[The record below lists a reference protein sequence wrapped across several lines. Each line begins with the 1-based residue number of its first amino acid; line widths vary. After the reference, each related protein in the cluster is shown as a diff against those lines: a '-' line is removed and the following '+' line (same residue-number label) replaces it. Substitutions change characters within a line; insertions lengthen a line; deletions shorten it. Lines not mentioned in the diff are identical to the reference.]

1 MAGISLTL
9 EGSNIQ
15 LSFQKGEQTT
25 AVLMDQRTA
34 QGLFQALGQ
43 MLSAMGGEG
52 DEIEGELVDV
62 TSPSIDIGLD
72 EAGQA
77 VLALQAGPLPPFM
90 LRLKA
95 SLTLGRAGLPFPVRG
110 ISSSPSSRRSGCAT
124 ACGSSRPGC
133 PASRG

>member
-1 MAGISLTL
+1 MSAHAYRIVMAGISLTL

-15 LSFQKGEQTT
+15 LSFQKGDQTT

-52 DEIEGELVDV
+52 SDEIEGELVEV

-72 EAGQA
+72 ESGQA

-90 LRLKA
+90 LRLKDDEA
-95 SLTLGRAGLPFPVRG
+95 RHIAQSLMEILNAPPDARTSQGGH
-110 ISSSPSSRRSGCAT
+110 
-124 ACGSSRPGC
+124 
-133 PASRG
+133 

>member
-15 LSFQKGEQTT
+15 LSFQKGDQNT

-43 MLSAMGGEG
+43 MLSAMGGDEG

-77 VLALQAGPLPPFM
+77 VLSLQAGPLPPFM
-90 LRLKA
+90 LRLKDEEA
-95 SLTLGRAGLPFPVRG
+95 RHIAQSLLEILN
-110 ISSSPSSRRSGCAT
+110 SPPDARTSQG
-124 ACGSSRPGC
+124 GH
-133 PASRG
+133 

>member
-43 MLSAMGGEG
+43 MLTAMGGEG
-52 DEIEGELVDV
+52 SDEIEGELVEV

-72 EAGQA
+72 ELGQA

-90 LRLKA
+90 LRLKDDEA
-95 SLTLGRAGLPFPVRG
+95 RHIAQSLMEILNAPPDARTSQGGH
-110 ISSSPSSRRSGCAT
+110 
-124 ACGSSRPGC
+124 
-133 PASRG
+133 

>member
-15 LSFQKGEQTT
+15 LSFQKGDQTT

-34 QGLFQALGQ
+34 QSLFQALGQ
-43 MLSAMGGEG
+43 MLSAMGSEG
-52 DEIEGELVDV
+52 ADEIEGELVEV

-72 EAGQA
+72 ESGQA

-90 LRLKA
+90 LRLKDDEA
-95 SLTLGRAGLPFPVRG
+95 RHIAQSLMEILNAPPDARTSQGGH
-110 ISSSPSSRRSGCAT
+110 
-124 ACGSSRPGC
+124 
-133 PASRG
+133 

>member
-15 LSFQKGEQTT
+15 LSFQKGDQTT

-43 MLSAMGGEG
+43 MLTAMGGEG
-52 DEIEGELVDV
+52 ADEIEGELVEV

-72 EAGQA
+72 ESGQP

-90 LRLKA
+90 LRLKDDEA
-95 SLTLGRAGLPFPVRG
+95 RHIAQSLMEILNAPPDARTSQGGH
-110 ISSSPSSRRSGCAT
+110 
-124 ACGSSRPGC
+124 
-133 PASRG
+133 

>member
-15 LSFQKGEQTT
+15 LSFQKGDQNT

-43 MLSAMGGEG
+43 MLSAMGGEEG

-90 LRLKA
+90 LRLKDEEA
-95 SLTLGRAGLPFPVRG
+95 RHIAQSLMEILN
-110 ISSSPSSRRSGCAT
+110 SPPDARTSQG
-124 ACGSSRPGC
+124 GH
-133 PASRG
+133 

>member
-15 LSFQKGEQTT
+15 LSFQKGDQTT

-43 MLSAMGGEG
+43 MLTAIGSEG
-52 DEIEGELVDV
+52 ADEIEGELMEV

-72 EAGQA
+72 ESGQP

-90 LRLKA
+90 LRLKDDEA
-95 SLTLGRAGLPFPVRG
+95 RHIAQSLMEILNAPPDARTSQGGH
-110 ISSSPSSRRSGCAT
+110 
-124 ACGSSRPGC
+124 
-133 PASRG
+133 

>member
-15 LSFQKGEQTT
+15 LSFQKGDQTT

-43 MLSAMGGEG
+43 MLTAIGGEG
-52 DEIEGELVDV
+52 SDEIEGELVDV
-62 TSPSIDIGLD
+62 TSPSIDVGLD
-72 EAGQA
+72 EQGQA

-90 LRLKA
+90 LRLKDDEA
-95 SLTLGRAGLPFPVRG
+95 RHIAQSLMEILNAPPDARTSQGGH
-110 ISSSPSSRRSGCAT
+110 
-124 ACGSSRPGC
+124 
-133 PASRG
+133 

>member
-15 LSFQKGEQTT
+15 LSFQKGDQTT

-43 MLSAMGGEG
+43 MLTAIGGEG
-52 DEIEGELVDV
+52 SDEVEGELVDV
-62 TSPSIDIGLD
+62 TSPSIDVGLD
-72 EAGQA
+72 EHGQA

-90 LRLKA
+90 LRLKDDEA
-95 SLTLGRAGLPFPVRG
+95 RHIAQSLMEILNAPPDARTSQGGH
-110 ISSSPSSRRSGCAT
+110 
-124 ACGSSRPGC
+124 
-133 PASRG
+133 

>member
-1 MAGISLTL
+1 MSARAYRIVMAGISLTL

-15 LSFQKGEQTT
+15 LSFQKGDQTT

-52 DEIEGELVDV
+52 SDEIEGELVEV

-72 EAGQA
+72 ESGQA

-90 LRLKA
+90 LRLKDDEA
-95 SLTLGRAGLPFPVRG
+95 RHIAQSLMEILNAPPDARTSQGGH
-110 ISSSPSSRRSGCAT
+110 
-124 ACGSSRPGC
+124 
-133 PASRG
+133 

>member
-15 LSFQKGEQTT
+15 LSFQKGDQTT

-43 MLSAMGGEG
+43 MLGAMGGEG
-52 DEIEGELVDV
+52 ADEIEGELVEV

-72 EAGQA
+72 ESGQA

-90 LRLKA
+90 LRLKDDEA
-95 SLTLGRAGLPFPVRG
+95 RHIAQSLMEILNAPPDARTSQGGH
-110 ISSSPSSRRSGCAT
+110 
-124 ACGSSRPGC
+124 
-133 PASRG
+133 

>member
-43 MLSAMGGEG
+43 MLTAMGGEG
-52 DEIEGELVDV
+52 SDEIEGELVEV

-72 EAGQA
+72 ELGQA

-90 LRLKA
+90 LRLKDDEA
-95 SLTLGRAGLPFPVRG
+95 RHIAQSLMEILNAPPHARTSQGGH
-110 ISSSPSSRRSGCAT
+110 
-124 ACGSSRPGC
+124 
-133 PASRG
+133 

>member
-15 LSFQKGEQTT
+15 LSFQKGDQNT
-25 AVLMDQRTA
+25 AVLMDHRTA

-43 MLSAMGGEG
+43 MLSAIGGEG
-52 DEIEGELVDV
+52 DEVEGELVDV

-90 LRLKA
+90 LRLKDDEA
-95 SLTLGRAGLPFPVRG
+95 RHIAQSLMEILN
-110 ISSSPSSRRSGCAT
+110 SPPDARTSQG
-124 ACGSSRPGC
+124 GH
-133 PASRG
+133 

>member
-15 LSFQKGEQTT
+15 LSFQKGDQTT

-43 MLSAMGGEG
+43 MLSAMGSEG
-52 DEIEGELVDV
+52 ADEIEGELVEV

-72 EAGQA
+72 ESGQA

-90 LRLKA
+90 LRLKDDEA
-95 SLTLGRAGLPFPVRG
+95 RHIAQSLMEILNAPPDARTSQGGH
-110 ISSSPSSRRSGCAT
+110 
-124 ACGSSRPGC
+124 
-133 PASRG
+133 

>member
-15 LSFQKGEQTT
+15 LSFQKGDQNT

-43 MLSAMGGEG
+43 MLSAMGGEEG

-77 VLALQAGPLPPFM
+77 VLSLQAGPLPPFM
-90 LRLKA
+90 LRLKDEEA
-95 SLTLGRAGLPFPVRG
+95 RHIAQSLLEILN
-110 ISSSPSSRRSGCAT
+110 SPPDARTSQG
-124 ACGSSRPGC
+124 GH
-133 PASRG
+133 

>member
-15 LSFQKGEQTT
+15 LSFQKGDQTT

-43 MLSAMGGEG
+43 MLSAMGSEG
-52 DEIEGELVDV
+52 ADEIEGELVEV

-72 EAGQA
+72 ESGQA

-90 LRLKA
+90 LRLKDEEA
-95 SLTLGRAGLPFPVRG
+95 RHIAQSLMEILNAPPDARTSQGGH
-110 ISSSPSSRRSGCAT
+110 
-124 ACGSSRPGC
+124 
-133 PASRG
+133 

>member
-9 EGSNIQ
+9 DGSNIQ
-15 LSFQKGEQTT
+15 LSFQKGDQTT

-43 MLSAMGGEG
+43 MLTAIGSEGEG

-72 EAGQA
+72 EGGQA

-90 LRLKA
+90 LRLKDDEA
-95 SLTLGRAGLPFPVRG
+95 RHIAQSLMEILNAPPDARTSQGGH
-110 ISSSPSSRRSGCAT
+110 
-124 ACGSSRPGC
+124 
-133 PASRG
+133 

>member
-15 LSFQKGEQTT
+15 LSFQKGDQNT

-43 MLSAMGGEG
+43 MLSAMGGEEG

-77 VLALQAGPLPPFM
+77 VLSLQAGPLPPFM
-90 LRLKA
+90 LRLKDEEA
-95 SLTLGRAGLPFPVRG
+95 RHIAQSLMEILN
-110 ISSSPSSRRSGCAT
+110 SPPDARTSQG
-124 ACGSSRPGC
+124 GH
-133 PASRG
+133 

>member
-15 LSFQKGEQTT
+15 LSFQKGDQNT
-25 AVLMDQRTA
+25 AVLMDHRTA

-43 MLSAMGGEG
+43 MLSAMGGEEG

-77 VLALQAGPLPPFM
+77 VLSLQAGPLPPFM
-90 LRLKA
+90 LRLKDDEA
-95 SLTLGRAGLPFPVRG
+95 RHIAQSLLEILT
-110 ISSSPSSRRSGCAT
+110 SPPDARTSQG
-124 ACGSSRPGC
+124 GH
-133 PASRG
+133 

>member
-15 LSFQKGEQTT
+15 LSFQKGDQTT

-43 MLSAMGGEG
+43 MLTAIGGEG
-52 DEIEGELVDV
+52 SDEVEGELVDV
-62 TSPSIDIGLD
+62 TSPSIDVGLD
-72 EAGQA
+72 EQGQA

-90 LRLKA
+90 LRLKDDEA
-95 SLTLGRAGLPFPVRG
+95 RHIAQSLMEILNAPPDARTSQGGH
-110 ISSSPSSRRSGCAT
+110 
-124 ACGSSRPGC
+124 
-133 PASRG
+133 

>member
-25 AVLMDQRTA
+25 AVLMDARTA

-43 MLSAMGGEG
+43 MLTAIG
-52 DEIEGELVDV
+52 DEGEEGEAEFLDV

-72 EAGQA
+72 EGGQA
-77 VLALQAGPLPPFM
+77 VVALQAGPLPPFM
-90 LRLKA
+90 LRLKDDEA
-95 SLTLGRAGLPFPVRG
+95 RHIAQSLLEILNAPPDARLSQGGH
-110 ISSSPSSRRSGCAT
+110 
-124 ACGSSRPGC
+124 
-133 PASRG
+133 

>member
-15 LSFQKGEQTT
+15 LSFQKGDQTT

-43 MLSAMGGEG
+43 MLTAIGSEDGE
-52 DEIEGELVDV
+52 EVEGELVDV

-72 EAGQA
+72 ESGQA
-77 VLALQAGPLPPFM
+77 VIALQAGPLPPFM
-90 LRLKA
+90 LRLKDDEA
-95 SLTLGRAGLPFPVRG
+95 RHIAQSLMEILN
-110 ISSSPSSRRSGCAT
+110 SPSDARTSQG
-124 ACGSSRPGC
+124 GH
-133 PASRG
+133 

>member
-15 LSFQKGEQTT
+15 LSFQKGDQTT

-43 MLSAMGGEG
+43 MLNAMGGEG
-52 DEIEGELVDV
+52 ADEIEGELVEV
-62 TSPSIDIGLD
+62 TSPSIDVGLD
-72 EAGQA
+72 ESGQA

-90 LRLKA
+90 LRLKDDEA
-95 SLTLGRAGLPFPVRG
+95 RHIAQSLMEILNAPPDARTSQGGH
-110 ISSSPSSRRSGCAT
+110 
-124 ACGSSRPGC
+124 
-133 PASRG
+133 

>member
-15 LSFQKGEQTT
+15 LSFQKGDQNT

-43 MLSAMGGEG
+43 MLSAMGGEEG

-90 LRLKA
+90 LRLKDEEA
-95 SLTLGRAGLPFPVRG
+95 RHIAQSLLEILN
-110 ISSSPSSRRSGCAT
+110 SPPDARTSQG
-124 ACGSSRPGC
+124 GH
-133 PASRG
+133 

>member
-15 LSFQKGEQTT
+15 LSFQKGDQTT

-52 DEIEGELVDV
+52 SDEIEGELVEV

-72 EAGQA
+72 ESGQA

-90 LRLKA
+90 LRLKDDEA
-95 SLTLGRAGLPFPVRG
+95 RHIAQSLMEILNAPPDARTSQGGH
-110 ISSSPSSRRSGCAT
+110 
-124 ACGSSRPGC
+124 
-133 PASRG
+133 